1 MNESDLSIPR
11 KSYMD
16 WLIRWQGRPLIKV
29 VSGVR
34 RSGKSTLFELYRAH
48 LLENGVGPEQIIA
61 LNFEDVAYEHLLH
74 YRKLYDY
81 INTLLLPDRLN
92 YIFLDE
98 IQHVE
103 NFEKAVDS
111 LFIKK
116 NCDVYITGSNA
127 YFMSGEL
134 ATLLSGRYVELQMLP
149 LSFAEFNHCLALR
162 GDRPRKEE
170 AFQAYI
176 SRSSFPYLSRVAA
189 SVGEIADYLRGI
201 YNTVLLKDIVARLRI
216 PDVNSLENVTKFL
229 LHNVGSRV
237 SPAKIANTLK
247 SEGKGIDPKTVD
259 RYLRGLTDSLILY
272 EAQRFNIKGRQYLS
286 TQSKYYCVDAA
297 LRNTLVRGREGDL
310 GHLLENIVYLEL
322 RRRDGRV
329 HVGETAGGSE
339 VDFVCE
345 TGDGLE
351 YYQVAWT
358 ALDEAILRRELAPLT
373 KIQDNYPKYLLTM
386 DTIFSEANYQGIRKR
401 NVLDWLLER

>member
-1 MNESDLSIPR
+1 MAETELNIPR

-16 WLIRWQGRPLIKV
+16 WLLRWKDRQLIKV

-34 RSGKSTLFELYRAH
+34 RSGKSTLFEQYRSH
-48 LLENGVGPEQIIA
+48 LLELGVRQEQIIA
-61 LNFEDVAYEHLLH
+61 LNFEDVTYDELLN

-81 INTLLLPDRLN
+81 ISERLLPGQMN

-103 NFEKAVDS
+103 SFEKAVDS

-134 ATLLSGRYVELQMLP
+134 ATLLSGRYVELKILP
-149 LSFAEFNHCLALR
+149 LSFAEFCIGLEMRGETLR
-162 GDRPRKEE
+162 KDE
-170 AFQAYI
+170 AFQAYL
-176 SRSSFPYLSRVAA
+176 SQSSFPYLSRIPT
-189 SVGEIADYLRGI
+189 STGETADYLRGI
-201 YNTVLLKDIVARLRI
+201 YNTVLLKDVVARLRI
-216 PDVNSLENVTKFL
+216 PDVNALENVTKFL
-229 LHNVGSRV
+229 LHNIGSRV
-237 SPAKIANTLK
+237 SPTKIANTLK
-247 SEGKGIDPKTVD
+247 SEGKGVDPKTVD

-286 TQSKYYCVDAA
+286 TQSKYYCVDTA
-297 LRNTLVRGREGDL
+297 LRNILVRGRESDA

-322 RRRDGRV
+322 LRRFDRV
-329 HVGETAGGSE
+329 FVGETTGGGE
-339 VDFVCE
+339 VDFVVE
-345 TGDGLE
+345 IGDGLE

-358 ALDEAILRRELAPLT
+358 TLDESILRRELAPLN
-373 KIQDNYPKYLLTM
+373 KIRDNYPKNLLTM
-386 DTIFSEANYQGIRKR
+386 DTVLSEANYDGIRKHS
-401 NVLDWLLER
+401 VLDWLLEK